1 MKILPKIF
9 FNQLLL
15 KLVLFLGNFLSILI
29 CIILEKNKPVEF
41 EEKSEENA
49 NINEK
54 SLTKTDEI
62 PLITYST
69 PN

>member
-1 MKILPKIF
+1 M
-9 FNQLLL
+9 
-15 KLVLFLGNFLSILI
+15 

-49 NINEK
+49 DINEK

-62 PLITYST
+62 PLITYPT